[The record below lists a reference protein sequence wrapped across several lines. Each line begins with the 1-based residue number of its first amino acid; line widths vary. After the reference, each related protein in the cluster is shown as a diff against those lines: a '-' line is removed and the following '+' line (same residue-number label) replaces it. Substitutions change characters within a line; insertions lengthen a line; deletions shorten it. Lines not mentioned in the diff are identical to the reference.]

1 MEMVKEDFKMA
12 EEIKKDDRRFF
23 LGPDEFTKYY
33 IVAPNAEVIRGAD
46 WVYSKNYTKC
56 LVEGITTSA
65 EMMDILM
72 KRGII
77 GPEFEQRSTELTE
90 ILAEKIAIL
99 EEATSIEDKR
109 ILAIDV
115 ANAREELF
123 QWNQRLNGPMS
134 NTCEQM
140 ADDAR
145 LEYLTAFMVENED
158 GTKVWESYDAYLT
171 EKSQA
176 LALKARFEIMVYL
189 QGLDSDFLEQTPE
202 AVAMKEIE
210 ADLVE
215 KAEEALKVAQALEEE
230 RIKAEEEA
238 MKAEEEKKV
247 EVEKEPEEKK
257 ESKKTRKK
265 RTYKKKSSKKE

>member
-1 MEMVKEDFKMA
+1 MEKEDFKMP
-12 EEIKKDDRRFF
+12 EDKVIVDDNKDKRFF
-23 LGPDEFTKYY
+23 LGPDEFTKHY
-33 IVAPNAEVIRGAD
+33 IVAPSAEVIRGAD

-90 ILAEKIAIL
+90 ILSEKIGAL
-99 EEATSIEDKR
+99 EEAVTIDDKR

-140 ADDAR
+140 ADDSR
-145 LEYLTAFMVENED
+145 LEYLTAHMVEKED
-158 GTKVWESYDAYLT
+158 GNKVWESYDAYLV

-189 QGLDSDFLEQTPE
+189 QGLESDFLEQTPE

-210 ADLVE
+210 SDLIE
-215 KAEEALKVAQALEEE
+215 KAEEALKVAKALDEE
-230 RIKAEEEA
+230 RKKVEEEEA
-238 MKAEEEKKV
+238 KEEEKD
-247 EVEKEPEEKK
+247 EEEEPK
-257 ESKKTRKK
+257 KKTRKK
-265 RTYKKKSSKKE
+265 RTYKKKKPEKE